1 MAAEQERVSLMRK
14 KIFIAVGLALFSLTA
29 VWQLALVPRLTERIP
44 AGWQWGTNYIGYQTY
59 LDPKTGK
66 VPEKDVP
73 TTYSQA
79 INIVANSRQ
88 PGSVELDDRYLIH
101 DIASGKVTYE
111 YNYVAA
117 VDPRTGAHLK
127 PEYRGDHFLFPRNVE
142 RKTYNLRFSYLKGIP
157 VTFQGEEEV
166 TGLATYLF
174 TYRGRGEYTE
184 SYAGT
189 AEYPGVQV
197 LPGQEIKCADDQF
210 VFKAWVEP
218 VTGEI
223 IKIEENCLA
232 SDYIYEIASGK
243 QLEAVDRWSGETAG
257 NDVVN
262 RVETVSRERA
272 SLLRTTRCIPSGLFV
287 AGLLCFGLVLLPKK
301 VIRK

>member
-1 MAAEQERVSLMRK
+1 MASEYERVSLMRK
-14 KIFIAVGLALFSLTA
+14 KIFIAAGVALFGLTA
-29 VWQLALVPRLTERIP
+29 VWQFALVPRLTERIP
-44 AGWQWGTNYIGYQTY
+44 ASWQWGTNYIGYQTY

-73 TTYSQA
+73 TTYSQT

-127 PEYRGDHFLFPRNVE
+127 PEYRGDYFLFPRNVE
-142 RKTYNLRFSYLKGIP
+142 RKTYQLRFSYLKGIP
-157 VTFQGEEEV
+157 VAFQREEEV

-197 LPGQEIKCADDQF
+197 KPGQEIKCADDQF

-232 SDYIYEIASGK
+232 SDYIYEIATGK

-262 RVETVSRERA
+262 RVETVSRER
-272 SLLRTTRCIPSGLFV
+272 TRLVWQTRYIPSGLFV
-287 AGLLCFGLVLLPKK
+287 AGWLCFGLVLLPKK
-301 VIRK
+301 AIRK